1 MKKLLFFIVFLY
13 SVAIMASPF
22 NGKIVP
28 FKQADGSSVD
38 VKLFGTEY
46 YMRAEGLDG
55 FTLIRDNSS
64 NNIVYAKLSDDGTE
78 LLSTGIIYTG
88 TKSNVITPVVVSQ
101 FAKHQDIT
109 SKARLAIIEKNKQAL
124 SGNEKGIFERNSKGS
139 SGSNQTDGTPINP
152 VSGNITGLCIVVDF
166 SDEPGTLPMSEFEDF
181 CNDLT
186 YSNFSNN
193 GSLRTYYS
201 DISGGLV
208 DYQNVVYGYYRAPL
222 TFADYDAMGYAVGA
236 QEILG
241 LALEWIDSLG
251 FDFSTLS
258 TNPDN
263 SIKAINLMYTGN
275 PPVWA
280 QGMWHHKGNYN
291 GFSADG
297 VHSNDYNC
305 SPANSPLELAVVAHE
320 NGHMIG
326 QWPDTYKYNS
336 STGPDGIGSFDLMCW
351 YGNSFNPTPPNPLFK
366 NNCGWNTMID
376 VTNYNGII
384 NDTANSLT
392 CYRYNN
398 MNDTNEFYVLENR
411 MMTDRSLYID
421 DEGLTIWHI
430 NRNGDN
436 QSFDH
441 EVYLVHAG
449 NDNQDHSTAC
459 FNLTF
464 NNEFSETTTPN
475 SNFYNGDPSGL
486 RVWDIGNEST
496 IIEYKLGTG
505 APGPSLHLAYNSL
518 SGDDNANGFL
528 EPGESANVDL
538 TSTNNGQLS
547 SAVAT
552 LSCVAIGANASL
564 VTVNT
569 NPINVGV
576 INVSQLINST
586 FNITVDPTLTAGQSI
601 TLRFTL
607 SDGTDSTYITKT
619 ILIGV
624 IDLMNDV
631 DLTTCSAVFLDQG
644 GASNY
649 SDNTDFTKTIAP
661 LTSGQFITAD
671 FQSFDVEDE
680 INCGYDYLQI
690 HNGPTAFTTLIGTYC
705 GTNSPGAVTST
716 HSTGTLTF
724 EFHSD
729 GGATAAGWL
738 AMITCSGPTG
748 INSANQLNTVEIY
761 PNPSKGLFN
770 IRLNSNEKVTVTVT
784 DMLGKIIATRVN
796 TNQSNFALDLSE
808 YSNGTYFLK
817 FQSDLGTRT
826 ERIVVS
832 SN

>member
-1 MKKLLFFIVFLY
+1 
-13 SVAIMASPF
+13 MASPF
-22 NGKIVP
+22 NGKVVP

-38 VKLFGTEY
+38 IKLFGTEY

-55 FTLIRDNSS
+55 YTLIRDQATH
-64 NNIVYAKLSDDGTE
+64 NIVYAKLNATGTE
-78 LLSTGIIYTG
+78 LISTGIIYSG
-88 TKSNVITPVVVSQ
+88 TKSSIVTPAGVDQLTKHLDITP
-101 FAKHQDIT
+101 
-109 SKARLAIIEKNKQAL
+109 KARLAIIEKNKITL
-124 SGNEKGIFERNSKGS
+124 SGNEKGIFERNS
-139 SGSNQTDGTPINP
+139 SGSGNNNQTNGTPINP

-166 SDEPGTLPMSEFEDF
+166 SDEPGTLPMSEFDDF

-193 GSLRTYYS
+193 GSLRTFYR
-201 DISGGLV
+201 DISGGLLN
-208 DYQNVVYGYYRAPL
+208 YENVVYGYFRAPL
-222 TFADYDAMGYAVGA
+222 TFADYDAMPYAVGA

-241 LALEWIDSLG
+241 LALRWIDSLG

-263 SIKAINLMYTGN
+263 SIQAINLMYTGN

-280 QGMWHHKGNYN
+280 QGMWHHKGNYT

-326 QWPDTYKYNS
+326 KWPDTYKYDS

-366 NNCGWNTMID
+366 NNCGWNTAID

-398 MNDTNEFYVLENR
+398 INDTNEFYLLENR

-449 NDNQDHSTAC
+449 NNIQDHTTAC
-459 FNLTF
+459 FNLSF
-464 NNEFSETTTPN
+464 NNEFSDATTPN
-475 SNFYNGDPSGL
+475 SDFYNGDPSGL
-486 RVWDIGNEST
+486 RVWDIGNEGP

-505 APGPSLHLAYNSL
+505 APGPSFNLAYNSL
-518 SGDDNANGFL
+518 TGDDNGNGFL
-528 EPGESANVDL
+528 EPGESANVDV
-538 TSTNNGQLS
+538 TTTNNGQTS
-547 SAVAT
+547 SAVAV
-552 LSCVAIGANASL
+552 LSCTAVGANASL

-569 NPINVGV
+569 NPNSIGVVNVAQ
-576 INVSQLINST
+576 SINST
-586 FNITVDPTLTAGQSI
+586 FNITVDPSI
-601 TLRFTL
+601 ALGSEIQLRFNVT
-607 SDGTDSTYITKT
+607 DGNDSMYITRT

-624 IDLMNDV
+624 IDVMNNTN
-631 DLTTCSAVFLDQG
+631 LSTCSAVFLDQG
-644 GASNY
+644 GAGNY

-661 LTSGQFITAD
+661 LSSGQYITAD

-680 INCGYDYLQI
+680 INCGYDYLKI
-690 HNGPTAFTTLIGTYC
+690 HNGPTAFTQLIGTYC
-705 GTNSPGAVTST
+705 GTNSPGVVTST
-716 HSTGTLTF
+716 HNTGTLTF

-729 GGATAAGWL
+729 GGATAAGWV
-738 AMITCSGPTG
+738 AMISCSGPTG
-748 INSANQLNTVEIY
+748 INNTNSENTVEIY
-761 PNPSKGLFN
+761 PNPSTGLFN
-770 IRLNSNEKVTVTVT
+770 IKLNTNEKVTLTIS
-784 DMLGKIIATRVN
+784 DMVGKTIGTKVIN
-796 TNQSNFALDLSE
+796 SDSKFAIDLSDF
-808 YSNGTYFLK
+808 SNGTYFLK
-817 FQSDLGTRT
+817 FSSNLGVRT
-826 ERIVVS
+826 ERIVL
-832 SN
+832 NK